1 MAWMLVYILVH
12 GNMISAVNAYGPGFT
27 FENMFQCFEAR
38 EMLSRDFGG
47 QDGWFP
53 ENTQALCMRVT
64 VD

>member
-1 MAWMLVYILVH
+1 MVH
-12 GNMISAVNAYGPGFT
+12 GNMVSAVNAYGPGFI

-53 ENTQALCMRVT
+53 ENTQAVCMRVT
-64 VD
+64 LD